1 MILEWVFEWLL
12 NDIYKNKINKDKKVS
27 SGPII
32 NGFSTMNNS
41 MTQPQ
46 WVEVSLYNFFSFYL
60 RMWLYLTWPL
70 GKFFASA
77 FEYTTTKKFQQKV
90 K

>member
-12 NDIYKNKINKDKKVS
+12 NDIYKNKINKDKKIS
-27 SGPII
+27 SY
-32 NGFSTMNNS
+32 S
-41 MTQPQ
+41 
-46 WVEVSLYNFFSFYL
+46 EVSLYNFFSFYL

>member
-12 NDIYKNKINKDKKVS
+12 NDIYKNKINKDKKIS
-27 SGPII
+27 SY
-32 NGFSTMNNS
+32 S
-41 MTQPQ
+41 
-46 WVEVSLYNFFSFYL
+46 EVSLYNFFSFYL

-77 FEYTTTKKFQQKV
+77 IEYTTTKKFQQKV